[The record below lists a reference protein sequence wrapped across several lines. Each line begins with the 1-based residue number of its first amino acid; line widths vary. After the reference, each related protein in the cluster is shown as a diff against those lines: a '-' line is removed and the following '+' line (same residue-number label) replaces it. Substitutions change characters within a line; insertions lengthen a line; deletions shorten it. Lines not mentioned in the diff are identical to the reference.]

1 MFEALFTHAKV
12 LKRHRKGPLAD
23 AREQYLI
30 HRANYG
36 AARSTLLRI
45 ARELLVIAE
54 RVDLTP
60 GKTITPQDIEAAG
73 QRWARYQRRRG
84 RTHTA
89 KWSRE
94 LFVQVAIG
102 WLRFLGRVKE
112 PYRQPGAFASQVED
126 FVAHLRDQRGLSP
139 NTIQGRRWHVERF
152 FESVTVSEGSLA
164 DLTIEDVD
172 NFLSLKGKQGWCR
185 VSVATSAK
193 ALRSFF
199 RHAGMSGW
207 CSPGI
212 AAAIDAPRVFKF
224 EGLPQA
230 QTGKVFNG

>member
-1 MFEALFTHAKV
+1 
-12 LKRHRKGPLAD
+12 
-23 AREQYLI
+23 
-30 HRANYG
+30 
-36 AARSTLLRI
+36 LLRI

-54 RVDLTP
+54 RLDLTP
-60 GKTITPQDIEAAG
+60 GKKITPQDIEAAG

-112 PYRQPGAFASQVED
+112 PCRQPGAFASQVED

-172 NFLSLKGKQGWCR
+172 NFCPDCSRRELFLTMRPPFRPLSSSCMYHVTSRRISALGIQTRHQGPHCLRHACANHLVAERFSLKEIGDHLGHRSSLTTSIYAKVDLSGLR
-185 VSVATSAK
+185 EVADFD
-193 ALRSFF
+193 L
-199 RHAGMSGW
+199 G
-207 CSPGI
+207 
-212 AAAIDAPRVFKF
+212 
-224 EGLPQA
+224 GLL
-230 QTGKVFNG
+230 